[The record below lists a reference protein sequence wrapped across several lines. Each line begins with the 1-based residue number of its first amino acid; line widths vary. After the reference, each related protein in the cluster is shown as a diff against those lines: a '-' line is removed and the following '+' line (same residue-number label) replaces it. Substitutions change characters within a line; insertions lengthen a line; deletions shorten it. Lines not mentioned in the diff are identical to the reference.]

1 MVLVN
6 LHIEV
11 HRNAVNLMMLS
22 KNCVLWVNTPNG
34 KMLNSG
40 QEIKVERW
48 ARERERERDGGRG
61 SGGKFELDRVL
72 SKIGGWGQKWV
83 CGDRKKNQCSSRPEL
98 VSSFHASSFPVISS
112 AVNTLLKDRST
123 GTASHAVMAEK
134 ARLTNLA
141 ENLHSQTPKCGTRR
155 KGPEL

>member
-22 KNCVLWVNTPNG
+22 KNCVLWANTPNG

-83 CGDRKKNQCSSRPEL
+83 CGDRKKISAVVYQSLWAVFMPLPSL
-98 VSSFHASSFPVISS
+98 TVISS

-123 GTASHAVMAEK
+123 GTASHEVMVEK
-134 ARLTNLA
+134 ARLPNLA
-141 ENLHSQTPKCGTRR
+141 ENLHS
-155 KGPEL
+155 